1 MALKALV
8 CPQCGAPIKEAD
20 VRDVFYCSYCGTRI
34 ERDKL
39 RIEVSGNVSFAGMA
53 NDRSLLERA
62 FLFLEDGNYN
72 AAAGY
77 IERSL
82 DANPR
87 SAMAYLAKI
96 MVIYRHRT
104 KAELIE
110 NCVHPLESDG
120 LFQRAL
126 GFADEAERAEL
137 MDLKEKAERRHDE
150 KLEEMQRS
158 IERQAQELARLE
170 NERQGIKLS
179 PFWYA
184 CGCILIALLFAAAVL
199 FLATSVIMLYDRHMP
214 SNDPVFTMIFFVI
227 PSFAAVVALIIWWR
241 HLRKKK
247 KKKDEISGKIALA
260 RMELDADR
268 IRYDETKKKWDV
280 MKREAVAQPDVP
292 KEIG

>member
-1 MALKALV
+1 MALQALV

-34 ERDKL
+34 EREKL
-39 RIEVSGNVSFAGMA
+39 RIEVSGNVSVAGMA

-62 FLFLEDGNYN
+62 FLFLEDGNFN
-72 AAAGY
+72 VAAQY

-96 MVIYRHRT
+96 MVIFRYRN

-120 LFQRAL
+120 LFRRAL
-126 GFADEAERAEL
+126 RFADEAERAEL
-137 MDLKEKAERRHDE
+137 MDLKEKAEQRHNE
-150 KLEEMQRS
+150 KLEEMQGDIDR
-158 IERQAQELARLE
+158 RAQELAGLE

-179 PFWYA
+179 PFWYT
-184 CGCILIALLFAAAVL
+184 CGRILIGILFAAALL
-199 FLATSVIMLYDRHMP
+199 FLTTSVIMLYDRHMP

-247 KKKDEISGKIALA
+247 KKKDEISGNIALA

-268 IRYDETKKKWDV
+268 IRYDDIKKKWDV
-280 MKREAVAQPDVP
+280 LKSEA
-292 KEIG
+292 ESERI